1 MDPEKNIIDG
11 YEFESFA
18 AFDEAKAE
26 AERVTYLRANTDLR
40 SEDALKKLYEDCTAE
55 GAEPFRTPVGLGFL
69 REVQR
74 RVAKDPDFKKS
85 MKAIYVP
92 SRRGSSEISEMKIND
107 LQNRYNA
114 LKRRT
119 SVNGGIKNV
128 VILFLVILVIALFVY
143 EGMMSKK
150 RATSETREEILNE
163 YAGWA
168 DELTKKENEL
178 NEREALLNERMNGNG
193 QD

>member
-1 MDPEKNIIDG
+1 
-11 YEFESFA
+11 
-18 AFDEAKAE
+18 
-26 AERVTYLRANTDLR
+26 
-40 SEDALKKLYEDCTAE
+40 YEDCTAD

-114 LKRRT
+114 LKRKT
-119 SVNGGIKNV
+119 AVNGGIKNV
-128 VILFLVILVIALFVY
+128 VILFLVVLVIALFVY

-178 NEREALLNERMNGNG
+178 NERETILNERMNGNG